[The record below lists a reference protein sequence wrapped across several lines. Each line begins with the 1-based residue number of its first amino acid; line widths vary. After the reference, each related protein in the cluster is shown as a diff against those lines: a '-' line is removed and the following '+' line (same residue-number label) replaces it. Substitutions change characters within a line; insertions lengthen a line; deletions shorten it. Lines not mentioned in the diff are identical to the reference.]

1 MTASTV
7 WFTLQGAMS
16 PFRPLLL
23 AGILS
28 LTVCG
33 GTAGV
38 AGPAWGV
45 ATVIESNNAVRE
57 FAPQAAVDSTGNAIA
72 VWEQS
77 VGMRTYIV
85 ANRFQ

>member
-16 PFRPLLL
+16 PFRPLFL
-23 AGILS
+23 AGMLS
-28 LTVCG
+28 LTACG

-45 ATVIESNNAVRE
+45 TAVIESNNAARAN
-57 FAPQAAVDSTGNAIA
+57 APQAAFDSTGNAIA

-77 VGMRTYIV
+77 DGMRTYIV

>member
-23 AGILS
+23 AGMLF

-45 ATVIESNNAVRE
+45 ATVIESNNAVRAN
-57 FAPQAAVDSTGNAIA
+57 APPAAVDSTGNAIA
-72 VWEQS
+72 VREQS
-77 VGMRTYIV
+77 DGMHTCIV